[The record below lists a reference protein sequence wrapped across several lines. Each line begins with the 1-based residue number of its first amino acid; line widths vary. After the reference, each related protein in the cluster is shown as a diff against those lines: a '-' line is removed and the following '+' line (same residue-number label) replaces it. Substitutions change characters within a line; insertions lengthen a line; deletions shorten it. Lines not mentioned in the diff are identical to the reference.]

1 MIRRPPRSTLFP
13 YTTLFRS
20 ILLQNEPDWITKPYM
35 LFHHQRTGGADRGSP
50 REVELSPRCEDA
62 HPTRVRR
69 ILLRQDEGRFAE
81 IEFAGNLLHAL
92 GRNAGRLRQNR
103 ELIAAERCR
112 TENIDDVKWVLH
124 EINLRVLPQALTTRS
139 ISTQA
144 PSGSA
149 ATAITVRAGKG

>member
-1 MIRRPPRSTLFP
+1 
-13 YTTLFRS
+13 
-20 ILLQNEPDWITKPYM
+20 M
-35 LFHHQRTGGADRGSP
+35 LFHHKRTGCADRGMP
-50 REVELSPRCEDA
+50 GEVELRPRCEDA
-62 HPTRVRR
+62 HAIDIGIV
-69 ILLRQDEGRFAE
+69 LRQDEGRFAE

-92 GRNAGRLRQNR
+92 GRNARRVGQNR
-103 ELIAAERCR
+103 QLITAERCR

>member
-1 MIRRPPRSTLFP
+1 MRTVRLSELFTKPNRSLVIYHLMYGKAADQGLPNVYRLARRRERRGPPPRS
-13 YTTLFRS
+13 
-20 ILLQNEPDWITKPYM
+20 EP
-35 LFHHQRTGGADRGSP
+35 
-50 REVELSPRCEDA
+50 
-62 HPTRVRR
+62 
-69 ILLRQDEGRFAE
+69 
-81 IEFAGNLLHAL
+81 

-112 TENIDDVKWVLH
+112 TENIDDVKWVLD

>member
-1 MIRRPPRSTLFP
+1 M
-13 YTTLFRS
+13 
-20 ILLQNEPDWITKPYM
+20 
-35 LFHHQRTGGADRGSP
+35 P
-50 REVELSPRCEDA
+50 REVELRPRCEDA

-69 ILLRQDEGRFAE
+69 IVLWQDESGFAE
-81 IEFAGNLLHAL
+81 IEFASNLLHAL
-92 GRNAGRLRQNR
+92 CRNAGRVRQNR

-124 EINLRVLPQALTTRS
+124 EITLRVLPQALTTRS

-149 ATAITVRAGKG
+149 ATAITARAG